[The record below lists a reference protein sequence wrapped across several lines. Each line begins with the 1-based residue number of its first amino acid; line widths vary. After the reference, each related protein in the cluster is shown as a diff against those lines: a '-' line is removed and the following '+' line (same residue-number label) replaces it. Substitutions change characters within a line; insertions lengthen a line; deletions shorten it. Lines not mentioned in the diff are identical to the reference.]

1 MGLFFRFDYLAKRQH
16 IFARSNITVVFLNYI
31 IMVQKKSKKKG
42 KKVAAA
48 PLAVKKPEVK
58 RVKNPLFV
66 ARPRSFEIGQH
77 IQPKRD
83 LSRFVKWPKYVRLQ
97 RQKAV
102 LQTRLKIP
110 PALNQFHTTLD
121 KQSATQLFRLMD
133 GYRPETKQE
142 KKERLKKRAEARAE
156 GGKDTPT
163 KKKNVVRHGANTVT
177 TLVEKKKAQLVV
189 IANDVDPIELVL
201 FLPALCRK
209 MGVPYCIVKNK
220 ARLGKVV
227 RRKTTTCLAITNV
240 ESSDRNALNKLVET
254 VKTNYN
260 ERAEEI
266 KKHWGGSSLGSKSQ
280 AKLNKQRKAQAN
292 EGVKA

>member
-1 MGLFFRFDYLAKRQH
+1 
-16 IFARSNITVVFLNYI
+16 
-31 IMVQKKSKKKG
+31 MVQKKAKKKG

-66 ARPRSFEIGQH
+66 ARPRNFEIGQS

-83 LSRFVKWPKYVRLQ
+83 LSRFVKWPKYIRLQ
-97 RQKAV
+97 RQKTV

-110 PALNQFHTTLD
+110 PPINQFHTCLE
-121 KQSATQLFRLMD
+121 KQTATQLFKLMD
-133 GYRPETKQE
+133 NYRPETKQE
-142 KKERLKKRAEARAE
+142 RKERLKKRAEARAE
-156 GGKDTPT
+156 GKEDKPT
-163 KKKNVVRHGANTVT
+163 KKKAVVHHGANTIT

-220 ARLGKVV
+220 ARLGRVV

-240 ESSDRNALNKLVET
+240 ESSDRSALNKLVET

-292 EGVKA
+292 EGAKA

>member
-1 MGLFFRFDYLAKRQH
+1 
-16 IFARSNITVVFLNYI
+16 
-31 IMVQKKSKKKG
+31 MVQKKTKKKG

-83 LSRFVKWPKYVRLQ
+83 LSRFVKWPKYARLQ

-110 PALNQFHTTLD
+110 PPINQFHTCLD
-121 KQSATQLFRLMD
+121 RQTATQLFRLMD
-133 GYRPETKQE
+133 SYRPETKQE
-142 KKERLKKRAEARAE
+142 RNERLKKRAEARAVD
-156 GGKDTPT
+156 GKEDVPT
-163 KKKNVVRHGANTVT
+163 KKKAVVRHGANTIT
-177 TLVEKKKAQLVV
+177 TLVEKKKAKLVV

-227 RRKTTTCLAITNV
+227 HRKTTTCLAIEDV
-240 ESSDRNALNKLVET
+240 ESNDRNQLHKLIET

-266 KKHWGGSSLGSKSQ
+266 KKHWGGSTLGSKSSARISK
-280 AKLNKQRKAQAN
+280 AKRAAAKEIAAK
-292 EGVKA
+292 V